1 MECRASREQ
10 HRNMEGVW
18 PRHGIA
24 KSAPGGSTERLP
36 RLLLPFRSGNYKQ
49 APGVNLRGAIQ
60 EKGHRFFIL
69 RNRNTSPRFCFPVS
83 IWKNK
88 TGKAGD
94 KRRNGFRSS
103 RIKKLQRS
111 KKGDPQKGT
120 PSGRPGFYS
129 GFPHGSAATW
139 PGILSDSERGP
150 GMPCSRRSWQ
160 KDVRQPCT
168 RKQPKEQDK
177 TGRYRTFGVLRSL
190 LWRVRQGQ
198 TTSIASRSSW
208 PEPHPQSNRGCGFG
222 V

>member
-1 MECRASREQ
+1 MDDQ
-10 HRNMEGVW
+10 GTVGVQGIQGTA
-18 PRHGIA
+18 PKHGGRVATSQNSEI
-24 KSAPGGSTERLP
+24 STGGSTERLP

-139 PGILSDSERGP
+139 PGILSDSKRGP
-150 GMPCSRRSWQ
+150 GMPCSRR
-160 KDVRQPCT
+160 R
-168 RKQPKEQDK
+168 
-177 TGRYRTFGVLRSL
+177 
-190 LWRVRQGQ
+190 
-198 TTSIASRSSW
+198 
-208 PEPHPQSNRGCGFG
+208 
-222 V
+222 